1 MTSELQKSRFMSFK
15 EKFYEEMYFKK
26 SNLGQ
31 VKPTY
36 SKPDN
41 VNNSSQTFGCPSS
54 PTPSESLYS
63 IIMPA
68 KSAEQVNKEYQTFH
82 DKKIISHNHYF
93 PSEQIN
99 RQYSPPFNR
108 QTPSANFQSL
118 GDFGLK
124 VKRCL
129 EEGESH
135 LKVIGKAQVDFMK
148 RTEAP
153 LGTKFEKY
161 PCAVPDITFGI
172 PMTSNGDVKMLLSNI
187 KPSEETNRLLD
198 AISYLN
204 KKRYKLRDL
213 LDFHKHELM
222 SQLEKSDKDK
232 TGYLPLPLIL
242 EIIGSFHIRLDSR
255 KIRSALSHFQ
265 MIVDK
270 GCATERVSYQNF
282 LKLLSIQNSLP
293 KMGNL
298 FNASDINCLDTTYRL
313 FCDDRQKKPKVDL
326 KVCDQHLEKDITSV
340 KDLVSPDLAILRG
353 LKPNDFTRLRPKVEI
368 ERIFRKLVSKDG
380 FENIWRSLM
389 NEYKVQNEM
398 ASVTQ
403 FRAKMYN
410 NIGTT

>member
-1 MTSELQKSRFMSFK
+1 MANKGHFIDRNENIPTAGVSTYGLDGEGDVKCCLNISNPEELAESLVRSKCVENRDISNSFPAVSGIPSDSLRDFMTSELQKSRFMSFK

-270 GCATERVSYQNF
+270 ELIAKNG
-282 LKLLSIQNSLP
+282 KPIQC
-293 KMGNL
+293 
-298 FNASDINCLDTTYRL
+298 F
-313 FCDDRQKKPKVDL
+313 
-326 KVCDQHLEKDITSV
+326 
-340 KDLVSPDLAILRG
+340 
-353 LKPNDFTRLRPKVEI
+353 
-368 ERIFRKLVSKDG
+368 
-380 FENIWRSLM
+380 
-389 NEYKVQNEM
+389 
-398 ASVTQ
+398 
-403 FRAKMYN
+403 
-410 NIGTT
+410 